1 MDTKQWYVY
10 NIEMTMTQLWSVLWL
25 VITKYPK
32 YACDI
37 VFNYSL
43 FDMVSRNRE
52 FIPWIVAGLLE
63 P

>member
-43 FDMVSRNRE
+43 FDMVSYL
-52 FIPWIVAGLLE
+52 GL
-63 P
+63 

>member
-1 MDTKQWYVY
+1 
-10 NIEMTMTQLWSVLWL
+10 MTITQLFDCYGW

-43 FDMVSRNRE
+43 FDMVSDK
-52 FIPWIVAGLLE
+52 
-63 P
+63 